1 MRNWPDICAADVEAP
16 VPSGSWCSLG
26 LRRAGVA
33 QLVEQRFRNLA
44 LCPRHR
50 SLHWTQCR
58 QHRPLANRNDNHTVN
73 ITSTAPGKKM
83 RRAYLGDGATVAAAG
98 GAFCVVE
105 VLLPIFFD
113 RLRTFAAFLRWMA
126 GLTTVI
132 VLPLSVVV
140 SSYGVGRLRGSGPP
154 PVMTPALPLPM
165 PLPAVLPVV
174 PEPVICPF
182 ASPKMKGPTQTPT
195 KMICRSLDKFIV
207 FRLSR
212 ARLTRQRPSPAFLY
226 RT

>member
-1 MRNWPDICAADVEAP
+1 M
-16 VPSGSWCSLG
+16 
-26 LRRAGVA
+26 
-33 QLVEQRFRNLA
+33 
-44 LCPRHR
+44 
-50 SLHWTQCR
+50 
-58 QHRPLANRNDNHTVN
+58 
-73 ITSTAPGKKM
+73 
-83 RRAYLGDGATVAAAG
+83 AAAA

-132 VLPLSVVV
+132 VLPLSVIV

-182 ASPKMKGPTQTPT
+182 ASLQMKDPTQTPT

-207 FRLSR
+207 ISIEQG
-212 ARLTRQRPSPAFLY
+212 ASYTAATRHLHFFIGRDTVYACRILPQTLRG
-226 RT
+226 

>member
-1 MRNWPDICAADVEAP
+1 
-16 VPSGSWCSLG
+16 G
-26 LRRAGVA
+26 
-33 QLVEQRFRNLA
+33 QQ
-44 LCPRHR
+44 
-50 SLHWTQCR
+50 
-58 QHRPLANRNDNHTVN
+58 RPLTNRNDNHTVN
-73 ITSTAPGKKM
+73 ITSTAHRKKI
-83 RRAYLGDGATVAAAG
+83 RRTYLGDGATVAAG